1 MYYFSHART
10 ALKYGLLNLGIS
22 KSNKVLV
29 PDFICDSLIHPL
41 IQLGI
46 NIIYYKI
53 NENFKPEWAD
63 VENKLNSHN
72 ISAIIMVNYFG
83 QVQDL
88 QKFISVKNKHNI
100 FLIEDNSHGLN
111 KHNHYKNIEIDFSI
125 TSPRKFLN
133 IASGGILYIESKINI
148 NLPIY
153 NSNIITTTL
162 KKVIKNSRK
171 IQFFINFLIKN
182 IPNFE
187 KINYLKEKNVNDFL
201 IDKNS
206 MKILNHILNNKYNVI
221 RENRRKQWIYWEKIA
236 IEFGGKLIFDEVQ
249 FNNIPWALPIIFE
262 DIKQKN
268 NFIAHGKN
276 KFINFFPWPVLPYI
290 QISSNAGVRK
300 FWYKIVCIPLYNI
313 DINK

>member
-29 PDFICDSLIHPL
+29 PDYICDSLIHPL

-63 VENKLNSHN
+63 VENKLNSHK

-88 QKFISVKNKHNI
+88 QKFISVKNEHNI

-111 KHNHYKNIEIDFSI
+111 KHNYYKNVEIDFSI

-133 IASGGILYIESKINI
+133 IASGGILYIETKINI

-171 IQFFINFLIKN
+171 LHFYINYLIKN
-182 IPNFE
+182 YPNFE

-206 MKILNHILNNKYNVI
+206 MNIINSSLKNNFYEIK
-221 RENRRKQWIYWEKIA
+221 ENRRNQWIYWEKIA
-236 IEFGGKLIFDEVQ
+236 IEFGGKLIFDDVQ
-249 FNNIPWALPIIFE
+249 FNNIPWALPIFFE
-262 DIKQKN
+262 DVKQKN

-276 KFINFFPWPVLPYI
+276 KFINFFPWPVLPDI
-290 QISSNAGVRK
+290 QISTNSVVCK
-300 FWYKIVCIPLYNI
+300 YWKKIVCITLYNT
-313 DINK
+313 DIN